1 MKVLV
6 GKYVK
11 THCIKGEIKVRSNF
25 LYKDRI
31 FRAGKKIFIKDQEFT
46 IKDYRKHQ
54 EYDMLTFEG
63 INDINQI
70 LSLKGNFLYANRE
83 DLGLKQEEYLD
94 SDLIGLDLYQNNI
107 FVGKVRDI
115 SFITKN
121 KKLLVI
127 NSHYVPFEL
136 IKKVDL
142 KNKRIDIE
150 EVLGLL

>member
-11 THCIKGEIKVRSNF
+11 THGIKGEIKVRSNF

-31 FRAGKKIFIKDQEFT
+31 FQTGKKVFLKDQEFT

-63 INDINQI
+63 INEINQI

-107 FVGKVRDI
+107 LVGKVRDI
-115 SFITKN
+115 AFITKN

>member
-11 THCIKGEIKVRSNF
+11 THGIKGEIKVRSNF

-31 FRAGKKIFIKDQEFT
+31 FQTGKKVFLKDQEFT

-70 LSLKGNFLYANRE
+70 ISLKGNFLYANRE

-115 SFITKN
+115 AFITKN

>member
-11 THCIKGEIKVRSNF
+11 THGIKGEIKVRSNF

-31 FRAGKKIFIKDQEFT
+31 FQTGKKVFLKDQEFT

-115 SFITKN
+115 AFITKN

-150 EVLGLL
+150 EVFGLL

>member
-11 THCIKGEIKVRSNF
+11 THGIKGEIKVRSNF

-31 FRAGKKIFIKDQEFT
+31 FQTGKKVFLKDQEFT

-94 SDLIGLDLYQNNI
+94 SDLIGLDLYQNNL

-115 SFITKN
+115 AFITKN

>member
-11 THCIKGEIKVRSNF
+11 THGIKGEIKVRSNF

-31 FRAGKKIFIKDQEFT
+31 FQTGKKVFLKDQEFT

-83 DLGLKQEEYLD
+83 DLDLKQEEYLD

-115 SFITKN
+115 AFITKN

-142 KNKRIDIE
+142 KNKRIDIQ

>member
-11 THCIKGEIKVRSNF
+11 THGIKGEIKVRSNF

-31 FRAGKKIFIKDQEFT
+31 FQTGKKVFLKDQEFT

-115 SFITKN
+115 AFITKN

>member
-11 THCIKGEIKVRSNF
+11 THGIKGEIKVRSNF

-31 FRAGKKIFIKDQEFT
+31 FQTGKKVFLKDQEFT

-94 SDLIGLDLYQNNI
+94 SDLIGLDLYQNNL
-107 FVGKVRDI
+107 FVGKVRDFA
-115 SFITKN
+115 FITKII
-121 KKLLVI
+121 LL
-127 NSHYVPFEL
+127 FWT
-136 IKKVDL
+136 K
-142 KNKRIDIE
+142 
-150 EVLGLL
+150 

>member
-11 THCIKGEIKVRSNF
+11 THGIKGEIKVRSNF

-31 FRAGKKIFIKDQEFT
+31 FQTGKKVFLKDQEFT
-46 IKDYRKHQ
+46 IKGYRKHQ

-115 SFITKN
+115 AFITKN

-136 IKKVDL
+136 IKNVDL

>member
-11 THCIKGEIKVRSNF
+11 THGIKGEIKVRSNF

-31 FRAGKKIFIKDQEFT
+31 FQTGKKVFLKDQEFT

-83 DLGLKQEEYLD
+83 DLGLKKEEYLD

-115 SFITKN
+115 AFITKN

>member
-11 THCIKGEIKVRSNF
+11 THGIKGEIKVRSNF

-115 SFITKN
+115 AFITKN
-121 KKLLVI
+121 CYTNI
-127 NSHYVPFEL
+127 T
-136 IKKVDL
+136 
-142 KNKRIDIE
+142 
-150 EVLGLL
+150 

>member
-11 THCIKGEIKVRSNF
+11 THGIKGEIKVRSNF

-31 FRAGKKIFIKDQEFT
+31 FQTGKKVFLKDQEFT
-46 IKDYRKHQ
+46 IKGYRKHQ

-115 SFITKN
+115 AFITNN

>member
-11 THCIKGEIKVRSNF
+11 THGIKGEIKVRSNF

-31 FRAGKKIFIKDQEFT
+31 FQTGKKVFLKDQEFT

-107 FVGKVRDI
+107 SVGKVRDI
-115 SFITKN
+115 AFITKN

>member
-11 THCIKGEIKVRSNF
+11 THGIKGEIKVRSNF

-31 FRAGKKIFIKDQEFT
+31 FQTGKKVFLKDQEFT
-46 IKDYRKHQ
+46 IKGYRKHQ

-115 SFITKN
+115 AFITKN

-142 KNKRIDIE
+142 KNKKIDIE

>member
-11 THCIKGEIKVRSNF
+11 THGIKGEIKVRSNF

-63 INDINQI
+63 VNDINQI

-115 SFITKN
+115 AFITKN

>member
-11 THCIKGEIKVRSNF
+11 KHGIKGEIKVRSNF

-31 FRAGKKIFIKDQEFT
+31 FQTGKKVFLKDQEFT
-46 IKDYRKHQ
+46 IKGYRKHQ

-115 SFITKN
+115 AFITKN

>member
-11 THCIKGEIKVRSNF
+11 VHGIKGEIKVRSNF
-25 LYKDRI
+25 FYKDRI
-31 FRAGKKIFIKDQEFT
+31 FQVGKKVFINDQEFI
-46 IKDYRKHQ
+46 IKGYRKHQ

-70 LSLKGNFLYANRE
+70 ISLKGNFLYANRE

-107 FVGKVRDI
+107 LVGKVRDI
-115 SFITKN
+115 VYITNN

-136 IKKVDL
+136 IKNVDL

>member
-11 THCIKGEIKVRSNF
+11 THGIKGEIKVRSNF

-31 FRAGKKIFIKDQEFT
+31 FQTGKKVFLKDQEFT
-46 IKDYRKHQ
+46 IKGYRKHQ

-115 SFITKN
+115 AFITKN

-150 EVLGLL
+150 EVFGLL

>member
-11 THCIKGEIKVRSNF
+11 THGIKGEIKVRSNF

-31 FRAGKKIFIKDQEFT
+31 FRAGKKVFLKDQEFT

-115 SFITKN
+115 AFITKN

>member
-11 THCIKGEIKVRSNF
+11 THGIKGEIKVRSNF

-31 FRAGKKIFIKDQEFT
+31 FQTGKKVFLKDQEFT

-115 SFITKN
+115 AFITKN

-136 IKKVDL
+136 IKNVDL

>member
-11 THCIKGEIKVRSNF
+11 THGIKGEIKVRSNF

-31 FRAGKKIFIKDQEFT
+31 FRTGKKVFLKDQEFT

-115 SFITKN
+115 AFITKN

>member
-11 THCIKGEIKVRSNF
+11 THGIKGEIKVRSNF

-63 INDINQI
+63 INDINPI

-115 SFITKN
+115 AFITKN

>member
-11 THCIKGEIKVRSNF
+11 THGIKGEIKVRSNF

-31 FRAGKKIFIKDQEFT
+31 FQTGKKVFLKDQEFT
-46 IKDYRKHQ
+46 IKGYRKHQ

-115 SFITKN
+115 AFITKN

>member
-11 THCIKGEIKVRSNF
+11 THGIKGEIKVRSNF

-31 FRAGKKIFIKDQEFT
+31 FQTGKKVFLKDQEFI
-46 IKDYRKHQ
+46 IKGYRKHQ

-115 SFITKN
+115 AFITKN

>member
-11 THCIKGEIKVRSNF
+11 THGIKGEIKVRSNF

-31 FRAGKKIFIKDQEFT
+31 FQTGKKVFLKDQEFT

-70 LSLKGNFLYANRE
+70 LSLKGNFLYGNRE

-107 FVGKVRDI
+107 LVGKVRDI
-115 SFITKN
+115 AFITKN

>member
-11 THCIKGEIKVRSNF
+11 THGIKGEIKVRSNF

-31 FRAGKKIFIKDQEFT
+31 FQTGKKVFLKDQEFT

-63 INDINQI
+63 VNDINQT
-70 LSLKGNFLYANRE
+70 LALKGNFLSANRA
-83 DLGLKQEEYLD
+83 DLGFKQEEYLD

-115 SFITKN
+115 AFITKN

>member
-11 THCIKGEIKVRSNF
+11 THGIKGEIKVRSNF

-31 FRAGKKIFIKDQEFT
+31 FQTGKKVFLKDQEFT
-46 IKDYRKHQ
+46 IKGYRKHQ

-107 FVGKVRDI
+107 LVGKVRDI
-115 SFITKN
+115 VYITNN

-127 NSHYVPFEL
+127 NSSQILL
-136 IKKVDL
+136 IRSSKPS
-142 KNKRIDIE
+142 
-150 EVLGLL
+150 

>member
-11 THCIKGEIKVRSNF
+11 THGIKGEIKVRSNF

-31 FRAGKKIFIKDQEFT
+31 FQTGKKVFLKDQEFT

-63 INDINQI
+63 VNDINQI

-115 SFITKN
+115 AFITKN

-150 EVLGLL
+150 EVFGLL

>member
-11 THCIKGEIKVRSNF
+11 THGIKGEIKVRSNF

-31 FRAGKKIFIKDQEFT
+31 FQTGKKVFLKDQEFT
-46 IKDYRKHQ
+46 IKGYRKHQ

-115 SFITKN
+115 AFITKN

-136 IKKVDL
+136 IKNVDL

-150 EVLGLL
+150 EVFGLL

>member
-11 THCIKGEIKVRSNF
+11 THGIKGEIKVRSNF

-31 FRAGKKIFIKDQEFT
+31 FQTGKKVFLKDQEFT

-107 FVGKVRDI
+107 LVGKVRDI
-115 SFITKN
+115 AFITKN

>member
-1 MKVLV
+1 
-6 GKYVK
+6 
-11 THCIKGEIKVRSNF
+11 
-25 LYKDRI
+25 
-31 FRAGKKIFIKDQEFT
+31 
-46 IKDYRKHQ
+46 
-54 EYDMLTFEG
+54 MLTFEG

-115 SFITKN
+115 AFITKN

>member
-11 THCIKGEIKVRSNF
+11 THGIKGEIKVRSNF

-31 FRAGKKIFIKDQEFT
+31 FQTGKKVFLKDQEFT

-83 DLGLKQEEYLD
+83 DLGLKKEEYLD

-115 SFITKN
+115 AFITKN

-136 IKKVDL
+136 IKNVDL

-150 EVLGLL
+150 EVFGLL

>member
-11 THCIKGEIKVRSNF
+11 THGIKGEIKVRSNF
-25 LYKDRI
+25 LYKDCI
-31 FRAGKKIFIKDQEFT
+31 FQTGKKVFLKDQEFT

-63 INDINQI
+63 VNDINQI

-115 SFITKN
+115 AFITKN

>member
-11 THCIKGEIKVRSNF
+11 THGIKGEIKVRSNF

-115 SFITKN
+115 AFITKN

>member
-11 THCIKGEIKVRSNF
+11 THGIKGEIKVRSNF

-31 FRAGKKIFIKDQEFT
+31 FRAGKKIFLKDQEFT

-115 SFITKN
+115 AFITKN

>member
-11 THCIKGEIKVRSNF
+11 THGIKGEIKVRSNF

-31 FRAGKKIFIKDQEFT
+31 FQTGKKVFLKDQEFT

-63 INDINQI
+63 VNDINQI

-115 SFITKN
+115 AFITKN